1 MQHTKEPWLYVPHYK
16 KYAQGHIILE
26 LTKTG
31 YTIEITGPASM
42 TQKELDAHAD
52 RIIECVNGCAGIINP
67 SAVREVVEAA
77 KLADGIAGTLM
88 DELVGNKAT
97 DWGIVNNGL
106 VKIHKALE
114 ALNKGG

>member
-1 MQHTKEPWLYVPHYK
+1 MQYTKEPWEIRGQDIYDVDGIYI
-16 KYAQGHIILE
+16 ATWSG
-26 LTKTG
+26 
-31 YTIEITGPASM
+31 TI
-42 TQKELDAHAD
+42 KNAH

>member
-1 MQHTKEPWLYVPHYK
+1 M
-16 KYAQGHIILE
+16 
-26 LTKTG
+26 
-31 YTIEITGPASM
+31 
-42 TQKELDAHAD
+42 
-52 RIIECVNGCAGIINP
+52 
-67 SAVREVVEAA
+67 REVVEAA